1 MATPNLMTSTPWEAG
16 TVPIPSSGE
25 AGWYVAYTSAR
36 HEKAVARQLEAR
48 KVNTFLPLYQA
59 VRSWN
64 GRRAEVQVPLFP
76 AYVFLQVSPQER
88 MRVLQVPGV
97 VHLVGVRGRP
107 TLIPD
112 SEVEALRQFCSHARA
127 LPHPFLAIGR
137 RARVRSGPLEGL
149 EGLVVRRK
157 GSLRFVLSI
166 TLIERSVAVEM
177 DAADLEAASD
187 ARQTAAGKKVDC
199 RCS

>member
-1 MATPNLMTSTPWEAG
+1 MATPNLMTSTPWELG
-16 TVPIPSSGE
+16 TEALAPSFE

-36 HEKAVARQLEAR
+36 HEKAVARQLDAR
-48 KVNTFLPLYQA
+48 KVDTFLPLYQA
-59 VRSWN
+59 VHFWK

-76 AYVFLQVSPQER
+76 GYVFLRVSLHER
-88 MRVLQVPGV
+88 LRVLQVPGL
-97 VHLVGVRGRP
+97 VHLVGIRGRP
-107 TLIPD
+107 TLVAD
-112 SEVEALRQFCSHARA
+112 SEIEALRQLCSHARA

-166 TLIERSVAVEM
+166 TLIQRSIAVEM
-177 DAADLEAASD
+177 DAADLEPASD

-199 RCS
+199 RCF